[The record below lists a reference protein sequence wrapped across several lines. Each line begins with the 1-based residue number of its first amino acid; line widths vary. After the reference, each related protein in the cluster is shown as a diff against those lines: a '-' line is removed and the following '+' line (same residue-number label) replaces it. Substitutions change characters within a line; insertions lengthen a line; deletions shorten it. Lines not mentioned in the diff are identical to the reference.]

1 MCSDNGNKKN
11 GQALERPRQ
20 RGDIRKGPETII
32 IIQSQKT
39 KPVAP
44 LYNFELL
51 SQPMSKLIHQV
62 GFGTTV

>member
-1 MCSDNGNKKN
+1 MDRRWNDPDK
-11 GQALERPRQ
+11 

-44 LYNFELL
+44 LTYNFELL
-51 SQPMSKLIHQV
+51 SQPTSKLIHQV